1 MNISVTKAAK
11 EWGVSR
17 TTIYQKVNDG
27 ELSRTA
33 DKKIDVSEML
43 RVFGEPISKKRTERS
58 VNTVQSTPLNS
69 QSVQYNTDIEHLLA
83 LEKLKNEHL
92 SQQVSDQKKLI
103 ENYQQQIGQ
112 LNKTLDKEREHSIYD
127 HRVSRNECKQSDEQ
141 LLATG
146 IEIKED
152 YHQERYK
159 SSTTLEPLV
168 SDKKVKQELEV
179 TEPAPAETYRTSFSL
194 YF

>member
-43 RVFGEPISKKRTERS
+43 RVFGEPLLKKRTERL
-58 VNTVQSTPLNS
+58 VDTVQSTPLNS
-69 QSVQYNTDIEHLLA
+69 QNVQYSTDIEHQLA

-103 ENYQQQIGQ
+103 ENYQEQIAQ
-112 LNKTLDKEREHSIYD
+112 LNKTLDKANASIQD
-127 HRVSRNECKQSDEQ
+127 FAQVRLLEFKQAEISDELPFEPEQ
-141 LLATG
+141 
-146 IEIKED
+146 EKED
-152 YHQERYK
+152 D
-159 SSTTLEPLV
+159 SIVATA
-168 SDKKVKQELEV
+168 KKKK
-179 TEPAPAETYRTSFSL
+179 RWF
-194 YF
+194 F

>member
-43 RVFGEPISKKRTERS
+43 RVFGEPISKKRTERL

-69 QSVQYNTDIEHLLA
+69 QSVQYNTDIEHQLA
-83 LEKLKNEHL
+83 LERLKNEHL

-103 ENYQQQIGQ
+103 ENYQEQIAQ
-112 LNKTLDKEREHSIYD
+112 LNKTLDKANASIQNFAQVRLLEFKKAEIGYE
-127 HRVSRNECKQSDEQ
+127 SPIEQ
-141 LLATG
+141 EQEKTDDSTVATT
-146 IEIKED
+146 
-152 YHQERYK
+152 Q
-159 SSTTLEPLV
+159 
-168 SDKKVKQELEV
+168 KKKKWW
-179 TEPAPAETYRTSFSL
+179 AF
-194 YF
+194 

>member
-58 VNTVQSTPLNS
+58 VDTVQSTPLNN

-92 SQQVSDQKKLI
+92 SQQVNNQKKLI

-112 LNKTLDKEREHSIYD
+112 LNKTLDKANASIQD
-127 HRVSRNECKQSDEQ
+127 FAQVRLLEFKQAEMSYEPPLEQ
-141 LLATG
+141 EKEKKDDSVVATA
-146 IEIKED
+146 
-152 YHQERYK
+152 
-159 SSTTLEPLV
+159 
-168 SDKKVKQELEV
+168 KKKK
-179 TEPAPAETYRTSFSL
+179 RWF
-194 YF
+194 F

>member
-33 DKKIDVSEML
+33 DKKIDISEML

-58 VNTVQSTPLNS
+58 ADTVQSTLLNS
-69 QSVQYNTDIEHLLA
+69 QSVQYNTDIEHQLA

-92 SQQVSDQKKLI
+92 SQQVNDQKKLI

-112 LNKTLDKEREHSIYD
+112 LNKTLDKANASIQD
-127 HRVSRNECKQSDEQ
+127 FAQVRLLEFKQAEMSDEPPLKPEQ
-141 LLATG
+141 EQEKKDDSIVATA
-146 IEIKED
+146 
-152 YHQERYK
+152 
-159 SSTTLEPLV
+159 
-168 SDKKVKQELEV
+168 KKKK
-179 TEPAPAETYRTSFSL
+179 RWF
-194 YF
+194 F

>member
-58 VNTVQSTPLNS
+58 VDTSQSTPLNS

-83 LEKLKNEHL
+83 LEKLKNEYL
-92 SQQVSDQKKLI
+92 RQQVNDQKQLI
-103 ENYQQQIGQ
+103 ENYQQQISQ
-112 LNKTLDKEREHSIYD
+112 LNKTLEKANASIHDFAQVKLLEFKQTD
-127 HRVSRNECKQSDEQ
+127 HKDD
-141 LLATG
+141 T
-146 IEIKED
+146 II
-152 YHQERYK
+152 
-159 SSTTLEPLV
+159 STV
-168 SDKKVKQELEV
+168 AKKKRWWGS
-179 TEPAPAETYRTSFSL
+179 TN
-194 YF
+194 

>member
-58 VNTVQSTPLNS
+58 VDTVQSTLLNS

-112 LNKTLDKEREHSIYD
+112 LNKTLDKANASIQD
-127 HRVSRNECKQSDEQ
+127 FAQVRLLEFKQAEMSDESPPEQ
-141 LLATG
+141 EKEETETETDDSAVATT
-146 IEIKED
+146 
-152 YHQERYK
+152 Q
-159 SSTTLEPLV
+159 
-168 SDKKVKQELEV
+168 KKKRKWW
-179 TEPAPAETYRTSFSL
+179 AF
-194 YF
+194 